1 MRRMNIFSW
10 ISLFLISLCLACSPQ
25 KKKMSQSN
33 TTHVIPLPEKIT
45 PMAGSF
51 VLNKSTKWVVQNE
64 ETDSIITFFS
74 DKIKQSTGFEL
85 ETAKEEPSNNF
96 VSLNINTALPGGK
109 EAYAL
114 SVTKDFVYISGG
126 SAQGLFY
133 GLQTLLQLLPAEIE
147 SSSLVKKSMWTIPA
161 VEIKDKPRF
170 KWRGMHLD
178 VCRHFVPVEN
188 IKKHL
193 DMMAMFKMNTF
204 HWHLTEDQA
213 WRIEIKKYPRLT
225 EVGATRIEGEG
236 HTYSGYYSQEDV
248 KEIVAYAAE
257 RFITVVPEIELP
269 GHALAALA
277 AYPEYS
283 CTGGPFEVRNVWGV
297 EPDVYCA
304 GNDDTFQFLEDVID
318 EVVALF
324 PSPYFHIGGD
334 ECPKER
340 WEKCRKCQRRMRQEG
355 LKDEHELQSYF
366 IKRIEKV
373 LIAHN
378 KKMIGWDEILEG
390 GLAES
395 AAVMSWRGEEGG
407 IEAASQGHDVVM
419 TPGNWCYL
427 DHYQGDYRIEPV
439 AIGGYTTLEEAYNYE
454 PVPAELEADKV
465 HHVLGTQGN
474 VWTEYMYTP
483 ALVEY
488 RVYPRL
494 IALAEVNWTSKAQK
508 DYQSFVKRLDNNLVR
523 LDLHTINYHIPL
535 PEGPVDKVVYL
546 DKARL
551 EFTNTRNYP
560 MVYTTDGSE
569 PTTTS
574 DVYKNVLTFT
584 EDKTIK
590 IATLLPHGKMS
601 KARTIEINKTNKHR
615 AVSAETTKEGLAE
628 QYIDKTFVYAANIDK
643 VTDWKERDGLV
654 ENRGSKYRKTDY
666 KQPSSHIFTGYLT
679 IEEDGVYEFQTNLDQ
694 FYIAGQLLIDNDG
707 EVKRFS
713 RHNTTIALAKG
724 KHPVKLVYLN
734 NVIGG
739 WPQAWNGPKVE
750 YRKLGDEKFIR
761 VTNEMYSF

>member
-1 MRRMNIFSW
+1 MMTTKAYQW
-10 ISLFLISLCLACSPQ
+10 IYLFLLTAFLACTPQ
-25 KKKMSQSN
+25 KKETKKFAPLN
-33 TTHVIPLPEKIT
+33 VIPQPVEISRSGGT
-45 PMAGSF
+45 F
-51 VLNKSTKWVVQNE
+51 TLNKTTQWVAQDEASKSVIE
-64 ETDSIITFFS
+64 FYSS
-74 DKIKQSTGFEL
+74 KLKQSTGLEL
-85 ETAKEEPSNNF
+85 TISKEEPQSNF
-96 VSLNINTALPGGK
+96 ISLNINPSMPGGK

-114 SVTKDFVYISGG
+114 SVTKNFIYLSGG
-126 SAQGLFY
+126 SEQGLFY
-133 GLQTLLQLLPAEIE
+133 GLQTLLQLLPPYIE
-147 SSSLVKKSMWTIPA
+147 SSSMVKKPNWNIPV
-161 VEIKDKPRF
+161 VEIKDQPRF

-178 VCRHFVPVEN
+178 VCRHFVPVDN

-193 DMMAMFKMNTF
+193 DMMAMFKLNTF

-225 EVGATRIEGEG
+225 EVGATRTEGEG
-236 HTYSGYYSQEDV
+236 HEYSGFYTQEDV

-269 GHALAALA
+269 GHALAALV

-297 EPDVYCA
+297 EPDVFCA

-340 WEKCRKCQRRMRQEG
+340 WEECRKCQQRIRQEG

-373 LIAHN
+373 LIAHD

-427 DHYQGDYRIEPV
+427 DHYQGDYRVEPV

-454 PVPAELEADKV
+454 PVPSELDEDKA

-483 ALVEY
+483 ELVEY

-494 IALAEVNWTSKAQK
+494 IALAEVNWTSKENK
-508 DYQSFVKRLDNNLVR
+508 DYPGFVKRLDKILPR
-523 LDLHTINYHIPL
+523 LDHHQINYHIPL
-535 PEGPVDKVVYL
+535 PEGPVNKVVFI
-546 DKARL
+546 DNARL
-551 EFTNTRNYP
+551 EFSNTRNYP
-560 MVYTTDGSE
+560 MVYTTDGSK
-569 PTTTS
+569 PGKDS
-574 DVYKNVLTFT
+574 NVYKDALLFANN
-584 EDKTIK
+584 KTIK
-590 IATLLPHGKMS
+590 IATLLPHGKLS
-601 KARTIEINKTNKHR
+601 PIRTIDVVKTTMAR
-615 AVSAETTKEGLAE
+615 AKNPETSKEGLAE
-628 QYIDKTFVYAANIDK
+628 KYIDTSFVKVAELDK
-643 VTDWKERDGLV
+643 VNDWSERDGAV
-654 ENRGSKYRKTDY
+654 ENRGTNYREMDY
-666 KQPSSHIFTGYLT
+666 KQPSSHIFTGFIT
-679 IEEDGVYEFQTNLDQ
+679 IDEDGIYEFQSNLDQ

-713 RHNTTIALAKG
+713 RHNSTIALEKG

-734 NVIGG
+734 NIIGG

-750 YRKLGDEKFIR
+750 LRKLGDEKFTM
-761 VTNEMYSF
+761 VLNEMYSF

>member
-1 MRRMNIFSW
+1 MMTTKACQWINIFLM
-10 ISLFLISLCLACSPQ
+10 ITCIACSPQ
-25 KKKMSQSN
+25 KKEMKKFKAVHIIPQPAELSQGG
-33 TTHVIPLPEKIT
+33 
-45 PMAGSF
+45 GSF
-51 VLNKSTKWVVQNE
+51 ILDESTQWVTQGE
-64 ETDSIITFFS
+64 DSAAIIQFFS
-74 DKIKQSTGFEL
+74 SKIKQSTGYDL
-85 ETAKEEPSNNF
+85 KKVRVEPESNF
-96 VSLNINTALPGGK
+96 ISLNINSAMPGGE

-114 SVTKDFVYISGG
+114 SVTKDFIYISGG
-126 SAQGLFY
+126 SERGLFY
-133 GLQTLLQLLPAEIE
+133 GLQTLLQLLPADIE
-147 SSSLVKKSMWTIPA
+147 SSKTVSKPAWNIPV
-161 VEIKDKPRF
+161 VEIKDEPRF

-178 VCRHFVPVEN
+178 VCRHFVPVDA

-193 DMMAMFKMNTF
+193 DMMAMFKLNTF

-213 WRIEIKKYPRLT
+213 WRIEIKKYPKLT
-225 EVGATRIEGEG
+225 EVGAKRIEGEG
-236 HTYSGYYSQEDV
+236 HEYSGFYTQAEV
-248 KEIVAYAAE
+248 KEIVDYAAQ

-277 AYPEYS
+277 AYPGYS

-304 GNDDTFQFLEDVID
+304 GNDETFQFLEDVIS

-340 WEKCRKCQRRMRQEG
+340 WEDCNKCQQRMRREG

-373 LIAHN
+373 LIAHK

-395 AAVMSWRGEEGG
+395 AAVMSWRGEKGG

-427 DHYQGDYRIEPV
+427 DHYQGDYRVEPV
-439 AIGGYTTLEEAYNYE
+439 AIGGYTTLEESYNYE
-454 PVPAELEADKV
+454 PVPSELDEEKA

-483 ALVEY
+483 ELVEY

-494 IALAEVNWTSKAQK
+494 IALAEVNWSKKENK
-508 DYQSFVKRLDNNLVR
+508 DYESFVNRLDKALPR
-523 LDLHTINYHIPL
+523 LDLHNINYHIPL
-535 PEGPVDKVVYL
+535 PEGPVNRVVYT
-546 DKARL
+546 DNARI
-551 EFTNTRNYP
+551 EFSNTRNYP
-560 MVYTTDGSE
+560 MVYTTDGTEPGKDSE
-569 PTTTS
+569 L
-574 DVYKNVLTFT
+574 YKDALIFAAN
-584 EDKTIK
+584 KTIK
-590 IATLLPHGKMS
+590 IATLLPHGKLS
-601 KARTIEINKTNKHR
+601 QVRTVELVKTALINAKNPVT
-615 AVSAETTKEGLAE
+615 SKEGLTE
-628 QYIDKTFVYAANIDK
+628 QYTDTTFVSVAGIVK
-643 VTDWKERDGLV
+643 VNDWNERDGAV
-654 ENRGSKYRKTDY
+654 ENRGSRYRETDY

-679 IEEDGVYEFQTNLDQ
+679 IEEDGIYEFQTNLDQ
-694 FYIAGQLLIDNDG
+694 FYLAGQLLIDNDG

-713 RHNTTIALAKG
+713 RNNSTIALAKG

-734 NVIGG
+734 NIIGG

-750 YRKLGDEKFIR
+750 YRKPGEKEFTM
-761 VTNEMYSF
+761 VLNEMYSF